1 MRIVTRYLLAE
12 FLKILILFTISFIS
26 LFLVIDFFERIDDF
40 IDSQVEFF
48 KTALYFLFKVPF
60 VMVHMVPVAVLLGI
74 IFSLGLL
81 SRHNEITA
89 LRTNGI
95 SPYRI
100 FFPFLLASILVVSVS
115 FIINEKIMPSCNSR
129 ASRIWNVE
137 VKKKPM
143 GVLKHEK
150 IWYRG
155 YHSIYNVQVLN
166 PKKKALQGV
175 TIHKFDE
182 DFNLIQRI
190 DARYA
195 NWIDES
201 WHFYDGI
208 IKTIEP
214 DGSISMEAFKEK
226 IIYLP
231 EKMDDFCYVEKTV
244 EEMSYSE
251 LKGYVKR
258 IKMEG
263 YDATSYLPD
272 MYAKISFPC
281 VNIIMAIFGF
291 AIMWRIGKHGGI
303 AMGVIIG
310 IGIGFIYWIIH
321 ATSISLGHAGIL
333 PPILSAWL
341 ANLIFSLLA
350 LSIIPHI
357 RFRGFR

>member
-1 MRIVTRYLLAE
+1 MRIITRYLLTE
-12 FLKILILFTISFIS
+12 FLKILILLTISFIS
-26 LFLVIDFFERIDDF
+26 LFLIIDFFERIDDF
-40 IDSQVEFF
+40 LESQVEFF
-48 KTALYFLFKVPF
+48 TTALYFLFKVPF
-60 VMVHMVPVAVLLGI
+60 IMVHMVPVAVLLGI

-81 SRHNEITA
+81 FKNNEITA
-89 LRTNGI
+89 LRANGI

-100 FFPFLLASILVVSVS
+100 LFPFLVASISVVLIS
-115 FIINEKIMPSCNSR
+115 FIINEKIMPYCNSR

-137 VKKKPM
+137 VKKRPM
-143 GVLKHEK
+143 GVLKHQK

-155 YHSIYNVQVLN
+155 YHSIYNVQVLD

-175 TIHKFDE
+175 TIHRFDK
-182 DFNLIQRI
+182 DFNLTQRI
-190 DARYA
+190 DARCA
-195 NWIDES
+195 KWIGES

-214 DGSISMEAFKEK
+214 DGSSSMEAFKEK

-231 EKMDDFCYVEKTV
+231 EKIDDFCYVEKSV

-251 LKGYVKR
+251 LKTYVKR
-258 IKMEG
+258 IRREG

-291 AIMWRIGKHGGI
+291 AIMWRMGRHRGI
-303 AMGVIIG
+303 APGVIMG
-310 IGIGFIYWIIH
+310 IGIGFVYWVIH
-321 ATSISLGHAGIL
+321 AISISLGHAGIL
-333 PPILSAWL
+333 PPLLSAWM

-350 LSIIPHI
+350 LLVIPHI
-357 RFRGFR
+357 K